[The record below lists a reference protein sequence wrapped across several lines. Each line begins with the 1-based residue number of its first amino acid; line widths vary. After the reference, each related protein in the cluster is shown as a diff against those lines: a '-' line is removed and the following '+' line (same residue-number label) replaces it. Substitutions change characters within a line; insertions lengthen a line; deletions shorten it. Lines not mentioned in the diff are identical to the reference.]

1 MKHLIVVP
9 ARGGS
14 KGIPNKNI
22 YPVCGKPLLAYT
34 LEAVLKAGINGDIVV
49 STDSDKIMAVASAYD
64 GVFTVRRPDE
74 LASDTASTE
83 GALIHALEYMEA
95 KFGTHYDTVITMQPT
110 SPLRRAETISD
121 FVRTFEQNS
130 DQYDSQLTL
139 TENRSDYWTRTKDGG
154 YARLFPDA
162 PRRRQERD
170 PLYIENSALYITK
183 RETLLSRHSVLGEH
197 INGYLLSEVEG
208 IDINEPNDIKLAEF
222 YLSL

>member
-1 MKHLIVVP
+1 MRHLIVVP

-34 LEAVLKAGINGDIVV
+34 LETVLKAGINGDIAV
-49 STDSDKIMAVASAYD
+49 STDSDKIAAVASAYD
-64 GVFTVRRPDE
+64 GVVFIRRPEE
-74 LASDTASTE
+74 LAADTAGTE
-83 GALIHALEYMEA
+83 GALLHALAYMEEQC
-95 KFGTHYDTVITMQPT
+95 GCRYDTVITMQPT
-110 SPLRRAETISD
+110 SPLRRAETIAD

-130 DQYDSQLTL
+130 DRYDSQLTL
-139 TENRSDYWTRTKDGG
+139 TESRSDYWTRTKGGG
-154 YARLFPDA
+154 YTRLFPDA
-162 PRRRQERD
+162 PRRRQDRE

-183 RETLLSRHSVLGEH
+183 RETLLERRSVLGEH

-208 IDINEPNDIKLAEF
+208 VDINEPNDIRLVEF